1 VRANARIPVIL
12 KGAQV
17 IEQVS
22 AALQRCMGHF
32 RSPGIDGEER
42 RKDLMG
48 ISWLNI
54 PPSGVKAFEE
64 RMQAPQLLFGFNGG
78 AVRAST
84 FGADINDIRSLGDE
98 LMRLIEGPP
107 VVDPPVAAERIVINI
122 DNTHDQ
128 GAARKSDASVTGKQ
142 FHLVLA
148 RILFQVWCL
157 LQQP

>member
-1 VRANARIPVIL
+1 MHHLFDCVLVKNMRVWNLGPSTRMDNTQRSAGLRANARIPVIL

-64 RMQAPQLLFGFNGG
+64 RMQAPQLL
-78 AVRAST
+78 
-84 FGADINDIRSLGDE
+84 
-98 LMRLIEGPP
+98 
-107 VVDPPVAAERIVINI
+107 
-122 DNTHDQ
+122 
-128 GAARKSDASVTGKQ
+128 
-142 FHLVLA
+142 
-148 RILFQVWCL
+148 
-157 LQQP
+157 